1 MPQLQSKKAMQ
12 RLRVLS
18 EAARDVQ
25 ALIKESLDA
34 GEVYLMN
41 QSQLDALNGALRVLD
56 LRNEHFVGDKL
67 RLAFGVEVEVAKE
80 RGR

>member
-25 ALIKESLDA
+25 NLIRESLDA
-34 GEVYLMN
+34 GEVFILN
-41 QSQLDALNGALRVLD
+41 QTQLDALNGALRVLD
-56 LRNEHFVGDKL
+56 IRNEYFVGDKL
-67 RLAFGVEVEVAKE
+67 RLAFGVEVETAKK